1 MVHCTHTPLYT
12 VHTLCGYVHVGIFLL
27 WRVACG
33 EAERERSL
41 TSIEDL
47 STLVRRWPS
56 KHRVDYPMGFVLGRV
71 GFIGQEQVVV
81 LLGLGFRGQGASAA

>member
-1 MVHCTHTPLYT
+1 MCMSVFSS
-12 VHTLCGYVHVGIFLL
+12 CGVLRVALL

>member
-1 MVHCTHTPLYT
+1 MCMYNLMP
-12 VHTLCGYVHVGIFLL
+12 VGIFLL

-33 EAERERSL
+33 GAERERSL

-47 STLVRRWPS
+47 PRLVRRWPS

-71 GFIGQEQVVV
+71 GFIGQQQVVADRG
-81 LLGLGFRGQGASAA
+81 LGLGFRGQGASAA